1 MSEYKKRV
9 ACACCGNT
17 SLKNVIS
24 FGEVPLAGNFPK
36 KEELSDVKKY
46 ELSLMFCETC
56 ALLQTDSIIDS
67 DTLFK
72 DYRYMSSIGL
82 TNHFTNVANLYKNR
96 FNLGDNSKVLE
107 IGSNDGVLLKPLN
120 DLGIN
125 ALGVE
130 PATNIHEVAKSRGCN
145 SINDYFGV
153 DFAKKHFK
161 QGQFDLIVANNC
173 FAHIDD
179 IHSIVNGVKYCLSD
193 NGHFVIEVHYLK
205 NLIEGFQFDF
215 IYHEHL
221 YYYSLNSLSNLL
233 NKHGMIV
240 VDFEEIS
247 IHSGSIR
254 VYAKKNGIIPEKVTT
269 RLMQEVEIGRA
280 HV

>member
-1 MSEYKKRV
+1 MSEYKKRSS
-9 ACACCGNT
+9 CACCGNT

-36 KEELSDVKKY
+36 KEELPTVKKY
-46 ELSLMFCETC
+46 ELSLMFCESC

-82 TNHFTNVANLYKNR
+82 SNHFTSVASLYKNR
-96 FNLGDNSKVLE
+96 FNLDNKSNVLE
-107 IGSNDGVLLKPLN
+107 IGSNDGVLLKPFD

-125 ALGVE
+125 AVGVE
-130 PATNIHEVAKSRGCN
+130 PATNIHEVAKLKGCN
-145 SINDYFGV
+145 SINDYFGAQSV
-153 DFAKKHFK
+153 KKYFK
-161 QGQFDLIVANNC
+161 QGQFDLVVANNC

-179 IHSIVNGVKYCLSD
+179 IHSIVEGVNYCISD

-215 IYHEHL
+215 IYHEH
-221 YYYSLNSLSNLL
+221 N
-233 NKHGMIV
+233 
-240 VDFEEIS
+240 
-247 IHSGSIR
+247 
-254 VYAKKNGIIPEKVTT
+254 IIT
-269 RLMQEVEIGRA
+269 
-280 HV
+280 H